1 MEARRERGGK
11 VSGPRGR
18 AGGERGSGE
27 RLWLTELL
35 WRLGC
40 VQFGD
45 YTLGRTVQHSPVFIN
60 PKLIIAR
67 PGGLAR
73 IARLI
78 EDELRTALT
87 LRNRPVHPFQ
97 LIAGVPIGGLH
108 IATALS
114 LQMGLPLLYVRP
126 RAAWDTGA
134 TRVEIEGIYRPGNT
148 ALVVDDLSAGG
159 GSLVETVLR
168 LREAGIFVRDAVV
181 MVDREQGA
189 ERRLQ
194 QIGVRLHPI
203 LTLEVLLTFLH
214 GQGRISDDEHTA
226 AIRYLRGESGSRSE
240 FD

>member
-1 MEARRERGGK
+1 MNGP
-11 VSGPRGR
+11 SG
-18 AGGERGSGE
+18 RGSGE
-27 RLWLTELL
+27 RLWLTDLL

-45 YTLGRTVQHSPVFIN
+45 YTLGRTVQNSPVFIN

-78 EDELRTALT
+78 EDELRTALSMRT
-87 LRNRPVHPFQ
+87 RPVHPFQ

-114 LQMGLPLLYVRP
+114 LQMGQPLLYVRP
-126 RAAWDTGA
+126 RPQWNTLA
-134 TRVEIEGIYRPGNT
+134 TRVEIEGIYRPGHT
-148 ALVVDDLSAGG
+148 ALVVDDLAAGG
-159 GSLVETVLR
+159 GSLVETVLQ
-168 LREAGIFVRDAVV
+168 LREAGIYVRDAVV
-181 MVDREQGA
+181 LIDREQGA
-189 ERRLQ
+189 ERRLH

-214 GQGRISDDEHTA
+214 GQGRISDDDHA
-226 AIRYLRGESGSRSE
+226 SAIRYLRGMDGSRSE

>member
-1 MEARRERGGK
+1 M
-11 VSGPRGR
+11 SGAGGR
-18 AGGERGSGE
+18 ARGERGSGE
-27 RLWLTELL
+27 RLWLTDLL

-45 YTLGRTVQHSPVFIN
+45 YTLGRTVENSPVFVN

-78 EDELRTALT
+78 DDELRTALS
-87 LRNRPVHPFQ
+87 LRHRPVQPFQ

-114 LQMGLPLLYVRP
+114 LQMGQPLLYVRP
-126 RAAWDTGA
+126 RPAWDTRA
-134 TRVEIEGIYRPGNT
+134 SRVEIEGIYRPGNT
-148 ALVVDDLSAGG
+148 ALVVDDLAAGG
-159 GSLVETVLR
+159 GSLVEAVLR
-168 LREAGIFVRDAVV
+168 LREAGIYVHDAVV
-181 MVDREQGA
+181 LIDREQGA

-214 GQGRISDDEHTA
+214 GQGRISDDEHA
-226 AIRYLRGESGSRSE
+226 SAIRYLRGTDGSRSE

>member
-1 MEARRERGGK
+1 MSATGGRG
-11 VSGPRGR
+11 S
-18 AGGERGSGE
+18 GERGSGE
-27 RLWLTELL
+27 RLWLTDLL

-40 VQFGD
+40 VQFGN
-45 YTLGRTVQHSPVFIN
+45 YTLGRTVQNSPVFVN

-78 EDELRTALT
+78 EDELRTALS
-87 LRNRPVHPFQ
+87 LRNRPVQPFQ

-114 LQMGLPLLYVRP
+114 LQMGLPLLYARP
-126 RAAWDTGA
+126 RAAWDTRA

-148 ALVVDDLSAGG
+148 ALVVDDLAAGG
-159 GSLVETVLR
+159 SSLVETVLR
-168 LREAGIFVRDAVV
+168 LREAGIYVRDAVV
-181 MVDREQGA
+181 IIDREQGA
-189 ERRLQ
+189 ERRLHQ
-194 QIGVRLHPI
+194 VGVRLHPI

-214 GQGRISDDEHTA
+214 GQGRISDDEHRE
-226 AIRYLRGESGSRSE
+226 AIRYLRGESESRSE

>member
-1 MEARRERGGK
+1 MTGPEALG
-11 VSGPRGR
+11 
-18 AGGERGSGE
+18 GGERRAGDSRG
-27 RLWLTELL
+27 RLWLTDLL

-45 YTLGRTVQHSPVFIN
+45 FTLGRTVQNSPVFIN

-73 IARLI
+73 IATLI
-78 EDELRTALT
+78 EDELRMALSM
-87 LRNRPVHPFQ
+87 RNRPVQPFQ

-114 LQMGLPLLYVRP
+114 LQMGQPLLYVRP
-126 RAAWDTGA
+126 RLSWDDPA
-134 TRVEIEGIYRPGNT
+134 TRVEIEGIYRPGQT
-148 ALVVDDLSAGG
+148 ALVVDDLAAGG

-168 LREAGIFVRDAVV
+168 LREAGVYVRDAVV
-181 MVDREQGA
+181 LIDREQGA
-189 ERRLQ
+189 ERRLH

-214 GQGRISDDEHTA
+214 GQGRISDDEHAA
-226 AIRYLRGESGSRSE
+226 AIRYLRGIDGYRSE